1 MRWFKKTSETPRLLS
16 LSPLRADG
24 GLSISTLSI
33 NSIDLQNNQT
43 TATTDTT
50 TNTKSETLSDIFRS
64 RTPNHSTRKSRKGKN
79 FP

>member
-33 NSIDLQNNQT
+33 NSIDLQT
-43 TATTDTT
+43 TTPADTT
-50 TNTKSETLSDIFRS
+50 TNTKNETLSDIFRS

-79 FP
+79 IP

>member
-16 LSPLRADG
+16 LSPLRVDG

-43 TATTDTT
+43 ATDIT
-50 TNTKSETLSDIFRS
+50 TNTKNETLSDIFRS

-79 FP
+79 GP